1 MCVSVC
7 LPAFVSVAQLL
18 WDCHK
23 VLITHMTNPT
33 SCLPCILGL
42 SGLKNPSMR
51 LFFPLLCLS
60 PVLFCPP
67 PLLFSPFTVTGF
79 CGSRISLFPKWV
91 ADVFLESPI
100 VWWRGSPS
108 LFFTPLRPPSPAEPS
123 YPATRPSRYDL
134 HGSTSQ
140 QPVSLESFPFKLAIY

>member
-7 LPAFVSVAQLL
+7 LHLCLWPSSCGIVTKCWLHTWQTPLPACLAFWGFQALRIPPWGFFSPSSVSV
-18 WDCHK
+18 
-23 VLITHMTNPT
+23 
-33 SCLPCILGL
+33 L
-42 SGLKNPSMR
+42 SFSA
-51 LFFPLLCLS
+51 
-60 PVLFCPP
+60 PP
-67 PLLFSPFTVTGF
+67 PPFLFSPFTVTGF